1 MSRVDQATTVNRRQ
15 LLAGGGLLVAFSLSA
30 PGLAQL
36 AGGGE
41 GSAPPKLVRPDLPGS
56 LKTNPELDAWIR
68 IAPDGQATV
77 FSGKAELGQGI
88 STALLQV
95 IAEELDLPPAA
106 ITFITADTART
117 PDEGLTAGSHSMMD
131 GGTALANAGANVRL
145 LLTRAAAEHWHLDP
159 GLLTTSGEGHVTA
172 PDGRRLGYG
181 DLAARLSLHVEAV
194 AHAPRRDPRSYRTM
208 GRNLPRVDIP
218 AKVTGGAAYVQD
230 MRLPGMLHA
239 RVVRGPSFGTHLV
252 APQLAAAR
260 AMPGVVAVIRNGAF
274 MAVVARKE
282 WQAIAAM
289 RVAQQSDYVRTAPPL
304 PVEDG
309 PHRLQKLA
317 AREIIVEA
325 TRDGDRPR
333 SQTIRASYSR
343 PWYSHGSIGPS
354 CAVALAK
361 DGGLTLWSHSQ
372 GVFDMHRAV
381 AELVG
386 LPPEKVRCIHSPSAG
401 CYGQNGADD
410 VTAEAGI
417 IAMALPGQ
425 PIRLQW
431 MREQEFGWEPCGC
444 GMVTEVEASIGPD
457 GKIAQWTFEV
467 WSNSHNNRPVKAG
480 GYAVAQEIVP
490 GFAPQTPAPIPM
502 PEGDGDRNA
511 NPLYVFPNMDVR
523 YHFVPDMPLRVSALR
538 SLGAHLNIFSME
550 SMLDELALAAR
561 VDPLAFRLAHMEDTR
576 ARAVMSEAA
585 RRFDWAQRPR
595 GDGRRGC
602 GMAFARYKNI
612 GAYCALAMEI
622 EVDRETG
629 AITVHRVN
637 AAVDAG
643 QPASPD
649 GIANQVEGGIIQS
662 LSWATREAVTFDTS
676 RRTSFDWGTY
686 PILRFRDIP
695 GVIDVHVMD
704 RPGQPFLGAGET
716 AQAPASA
723 ALANALAD
731 ATGVRLRD
739 MPLTPA
745 AVLAALGP
753 GAIPNPAP

>member
-1 MSRVDQATTVNRRQ
+1 MSGAGINRRQ
-15 LLAGGGLLVAFSLSA
+15 ALAGGGLLVAFSLSA
-30 PGLAQL
+30 RSFAQL

-41 GSAPPKLVRPDLPGS
+41 GSAPPKPVRPDLPGS
-56 LKTNPELDAWIR
+56 LKTNPELDSWIR
-68 IAPDGQATV
+68 IAPDGRATV

-131 GGTALANAGANVRL
+131 GGTALANAGANVRM
-145 LLTRAAAEHWHLDP
+145 LLTQAAAKRW
-159 GLLTTSGEGHVTA
+159 GLAQAVLVTSGDGHVVA

-181 DLAARLSLHVEAV
+181 ALAAALSLHVEAV
-194 AHAPRRDPRSYRTM
+194 ADAPRRDPKHYRTL

-218 AKVTGGAAYVQD
+218 AKLTGGAAYVQD
-230 MRLPGMLHA
+230 LRLPGMLHA
-239 RVVRGPSFGTHLV
+239 RVVRGPSYGTRLT
-252 APQLAAAR
+252 APRLAAAR
-260 AMPGVVAVIRNGAF
+260 AMPGVVSVIENGRF
-274 MAVVARKE
+274 IAVVARKE
-282 WQAIAAM
+282 WQAIQAM
-289 RVAQQSDYVRTAPPL
+289 RVAQDSDYVRDRPPL
-304 PVEDG
+304 PVAEG
-309 PHRLQKLA
+309 PHRLQHLPS
-317 AREIIVEA
+317 REILVLD
-325 TRDGDRPR
+325 THDGARPR
-333 SQTIRASYSR
+333 SHTVSASYSR

-354 CAVALAK
+354 CAVALASE
-361 DGGLTLWSHSQ
+361 GELTLWSHSQ

-386 LPPEKVRCIHSPSAG
+386 LPADKVRCIHSPSAG

-410 VTAEAGI
+410 VTAEAGL
-417 IAMALPGQ
+417 IAMALPGY

-444 GMVTEVEASIGPD
+444 GMVTQAEASLGPD
-457 GKIAQWTFEV
+457 NRISHWRTEV
-467 WSNSHNNRPVKAG
+467 WSNSHNNRPVHAG
-480 GYAVAQEIVP
+480 GYAVAQEIAA
-490 GFAPQTPAPIPM
+490 GFPPQTPAPIPM

-511 NPLYVFPNMDVR
+511 NPLYAFPNMDVR
-523 YHFVPDMPLRVSALR
+523 YHFVPEMPLRVSALR
-538 SLGAHLNIFSME
+538 SLGAHLNIFTIE
-550 SMLDELALAAR
+550 SMLDELALVAR
-561 VDPLAFRLAHMEDTR
+561 IDPLAFRLAHMVDAR
-576 ARAVMSEAA
+576 ARAVMIAA
-585 RRFDWAQRPR
+585 TDRFGWAHRPR

-622 EVDRETG
+622 EAERETG

-643 QPASPD
+643 QAGSPD

-662 LSWATREAVTFDTS
+662 LSWATREAVTFDDS

-686 PILRFRDIP
+686 PILRFNDVP
-695 GVIDVHVMD
+695 GAIDVQIMD
-704 RPGQPFLGAGET
+704 RQGQPFLGAGET

-739 MPLTPA
+739 MPLTPEAVKA
-745 AVLAALGP
+745 AIGP
-753 GAIPNPAP
+753 GA

>member
-1 MSRVDQATTVNRRQ
+1 MIGAGFNRREA
-15 LLAGGGLLVAFSLSA
+15 LAAGGLLVAFGMSA
-30 PGLAQL
+30 RSFAQL

-41 GSAPPKLVRPDLPGS
+41 GSAPPKPVRPDLPGS
-56 LKTNPELDAWIR
+56 LRTNPELDAWVR
-68 IAPDGQATV
+68 IAPDGKATV

-106 ITFITADTART
+106 ITLITADTART

-131 GGTALANAGANVRL
+131 GGTALANAGANVVML
-145 LLTRAAAEHWHLDP
+145 LKRAAAARWQVDP
-159 GLLTTSGEGHVTA
+159 AALVTSGDGHVVA
-172 PDGRRLGYG
+172 PDGRRVDYG
-181 DLAARLSLHVEAV
+181 ELARTLSLAVEAV
-194 AHAPRRDPRSYRTM
+194 ADAPRRDPKSYRTL

-218 AKVTGGAAYVQD
+218 AKLTGGEAYVQD
-230 MRLPGMLHA
+230 LRLPGMLHA
-239 RVVRGPSFGTHLV
+239 RVVRGPSYGTRLV

-260 AMPGVVAVIRNGAF
+260 SMPGVVAVVRNGQF

-282 WQAIAAM
+282 WQAIQAM
-289 RVAQQSDYVRTAPPL
+289 RVAQQGDYVRTDPPL
-304 PVEDG
+304 PAEDG

-317 AREIIVEA
+317 SREIVVEA
-325 TRDGDRPR
+325 THDGERRR
-333 SQTIRASYSR
+333 SRTIGASYSR

-354 CAVALAK
+354 CAVAHFE
-361 DGGLTLWSHSQ
+361 DGELTLWSHSQ

-410 VTAEAGI
+410 VTAEAAI
-417 IAMALPGQ
+417 IAMAVPGQ

-444 GMVTEVEASIGPD
+444 AMVTKAEASIGPD
-457 GKIAQWTFEV
+457 ARIAHWTFEV

-480 GYAVAQEIVP
+480 GYAVAQDVSP
-490 GFAPQTPAPIPM
+490 GFAPQTPMPIPM

-523 YHFVPDMPLRVSALR
+523 YHFVPEMPLRVSALR
-538 SLGAHLNIFSME
+538 SLGAHLNIFTIE

-561 VDPLAFRLAHMEDTR
+561 VDPLAFRLAHMQDER
-576 ARAVMSEAA
+576 ARAVMIEAT
-585 RRFDWAQRPR
+585 RRFGWDSRPR

-622 EVDRETG
+622 EVERETG

-643 QPASPD
+643 QPGSPD
-649 GIANQVEGGIIQS
+649 GIINQVEGGIIQS
-662 LSWATREAVTFDTS
+662 LSWVMREAVTYDTS

-686 PILRFRDIP
+686 PILRFREVP
-695 GVIDVHVMD
+695 GTIDVHVMD

-716 AQAPASA
+716 AQAPTSA

-731 ATGVRLRD
+731 ATGARLRD
-739 MPLTPA
+739 MPLSPDVVRA
-745 AVLAALGP
+745 AIGP
-753 GAIPNPAP
+753 G